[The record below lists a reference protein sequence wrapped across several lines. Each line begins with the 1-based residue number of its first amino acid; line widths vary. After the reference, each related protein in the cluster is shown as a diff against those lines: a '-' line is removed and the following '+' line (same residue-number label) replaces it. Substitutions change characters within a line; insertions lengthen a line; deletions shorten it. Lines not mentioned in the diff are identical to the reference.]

1 MNTEKTPTIYGTLT
15 FEQFNDA
22 IETVC
27 KYVEG
32 LANTYAIKDML
43 TEEHRN
49 KLEPDLLMGG
59 LSMMR
64 INMTHGKLIEAM
76 KGLKAELLEK
86 KAAEERVAQ
95 ADPNDPSEPVQAEPN
110 DPREPSQAEQGDTY
124 EPKTENL

>member
-1 MNTEKTPTIYGTLT
+1 MNTEKTPTIYGTVT

-49 KLEPDLLMGG
+49 KLEPDLLLGG
-59 LSMMR
+59 ISMIR
-64 INMTHGKLIEAM
+64 VNMTHCRLIEAM
-76 KGLKAELLEK
+76 KGLQAELHEK
-86 KAAEERVAQ
+86 KAAEERAAH
-95 ADPNDPSEPVQAEPN
+95 ADPNDPSEPAQVEPGN
-110 DPREPSQAEQGDTY
+110 TY
-124 EPKTENL
+124 EPTEENL

>member
-1 MNTEKTPTIYGTLT
+1 MNTEKTPTIYGTVT

-59 LSMMR
+59 ISMMR
-64 INMTHGKLIEAM
+64 VNMTHGKLIDAM
-76 KGLKAELLEK
+76 KDMQAELLEK
-86 KAAEERVAQ
+86 KDAKERAAQ
-95 ADPNDPSEPVQAEPN
+95 ADENDPSEPAQAEPGN
-110 DPREPSQAEQGDTY
+110 TY
-124 EPKTENL
+124 EPTEEIL

>member
-1 MNTEKTPTIYGTLT
+1 MNTENTEKTPTIYGTVT

-49 KLEPDLLMGG
+49 KLEPDILMGSI
-59 LSMMR
+59 SMMR
-64 INMTHGKLIEAM
+64 VNMAHGRLIDAM
-76 KGLKAELLEK
+76 KGMQAELLEK
-86 KAAEERVAQ
+86 KAAKERDAQ
-95 ADPNDPSEPVQAEPN
+95 AEPNDPSEPTQAEPGN
-110 DPREPSQAEQGDTY
+110 TY
-124 EPKTENL
+124 EPTEENL

>member
-1 MNTEKTPTIYGTLT
+1 MNTEKTPTIYGTVT

-49 KLEPDLLMGG
+49 QLEPDLLRGG
-59 LSMMR
+59 IAMVR
-64 INMTHGKLIEAM
+64 VNMTHAKLIEVV
-76 KGLKAELLEK
+76 KGMHAELLEK
-86 KAAEERVAQ
+86 KAAKERA
-95 ADPNDPSEPVQAEPN
+95 AHEPS
-110 DPREPSQAEQGDTY
+110 EPSQAEPGNTY

>member
-1 MNTEKTPTIYGTLT
+1 MNTEKTPTIYGTVT

-49 KLEPDLLMGG
+49 KLEPDLLMGAI
-59 LSMMR
+59 SMMR
-64 INMTHGKLIEAM
+64 VNATHGRLIDTM
-76 KGLKAELLEK
+76 KGMHAELLVK
-86 KAAEERVAQ
+86 NAAKERA
-95 ADPNDPSEPVQAEPN
+95 AQAEPGN
-110 DPREPSQAEQGDTY
+110 TY
-124 EPKTENL
+124 GPKTENL

>member
-1 MNTEKTPTIYGTLT
+1 MNTEKTPTIYGTVT

-59 LSMMR
+59 ISMLRVSMA
-64 INMTHGKLIEAM
+64 HGRLIDAM
-76 KGLKAELLEK
+76 EGLKAELSEK
-86 KAAEERVAQ
+86 MAAH
-95 ADPNDPSEPVQAEPN
+95 ADPNDPSEPAQAEPGN
-110 DPREPSQAEQGDTY
+110 TY
-124 EPKTENL
+124 GPKTENL